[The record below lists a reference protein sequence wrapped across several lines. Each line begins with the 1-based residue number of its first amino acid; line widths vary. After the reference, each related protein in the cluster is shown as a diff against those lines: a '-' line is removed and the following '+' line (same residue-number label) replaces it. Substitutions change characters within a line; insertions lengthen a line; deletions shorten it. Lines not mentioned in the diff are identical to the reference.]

1 MKNRKMTIGTILMAT
16 ALLITSCGSKQEG
29 GSTETTSNTEAFDL
43 FKKMTEVRT
52 NADPQKGFQELK
64 AEYLKG
70 DNPLTLQFILDYV
83 NDKQATNPSVDLKLV
98 NINGDQITVS
108 GDGNLSDAEN
118 TLIVSTINCTPDEIK
133 RMPRALK
140 AGLNFINKEDMTNIY
155 PVTDEFKTKVKE
167 FNKKQGYEVLSP
179 SGMIEN
185 EIAYFLTGNYRFYD
199 ATNSYSTEEAFEKSK
214 YSDDIE
220 LAKFKFYLSE
230 LENGSLNFLYKL
242 YQGGKIAI
250 VDYEEANQKDA
261 VNPKT
266 IITVNGG
273 VNTADFQFPLTSN
286 RQQTYGKLMLGM
298 APDTKITDIRVMNK
312 NYEGLIKGSS
322 VTGNGIEAIKKKLDF
337 YAKNKPNNT
346 PNEDAE
352 KDESWADGLN
362 K

>member
-29 GSTETTSNTEAFDL
+29 GSTETTINTEAFDL

-64 AEYLKG
+64 EEYLKG
-70 DNPLTLQFILDYV
+70 DNPLTLRFILDYV

-98 NINGDQITVS
+98 NINGDQVTVS

-118 TLIVSTINCTPDEIK
+118 TLIVSTINCSPDEIK

-140 AGLNFINKEDMTNIY
+140 AGLNFINKENMINIY
-155 PVTDEFKTKVKE
+155 PVTEEFKTKIKE

-185 EIAYFLTGNYRFYD
+185 EIAYFLTGNYKFYD
-199 ATNSYSTEEAFEKSK
+199 VTNSYSSEESFEKSK

-242 YQGGKIAI
+242 YQAGKIAI
-250 VDYEEANQKDA
+250 IDRKSTRLNSSH
-261 VNPKT
+261 
-266 IITVNGG
+266 I
-273 VNTADFQFPLTSN
+273 PL
-286 RQQTYGKLMLGM
+286 
-298 APDTKITDIRVMNK
+298 
-312 NYEGLIKGSS
+312 
-322 VTGNGIEAIKKKLDF
+322 
-337 YAKNKPNNT
+337 
-346 PNEDAE
+346 
-352 KDESWADGLN
+352 
-362 K
+362 